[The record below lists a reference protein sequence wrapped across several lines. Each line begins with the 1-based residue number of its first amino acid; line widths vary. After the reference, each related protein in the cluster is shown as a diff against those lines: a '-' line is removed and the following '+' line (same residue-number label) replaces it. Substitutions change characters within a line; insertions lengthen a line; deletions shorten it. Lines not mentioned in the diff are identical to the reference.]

1 MQELNIVE
9 LIENNPISKLS
20 QTYNSKLIS
29 KIQEIFTG
37 FEQQLFVSSFY
48 CYLNYNKN
56 TDFVVDLDNV
66 WKWLGFSQ
74 KIRAKECI
82 EKYFKIDID
91 YKSAFSDEKAVSE
104 QEKNLFKIVKQDS
117 NIKQNGGQNIKKIF
131 LTVKCFKSL
140 CLKAQTKK
148 AAEIHE
154 YYIKLEEVL
163 HEIVEEETDELRL
176 QLEQKDNI
184 ILEIKEDSEKIK
196 KDSLKSVEQAIINQF
211 PLNTECIYIG
221 SIDNTNEAN
230 EKLIKF
236 GQTNNLSTR
245 VNDHRK
251 TYDNFILITAFRV
264 QNKAEIEGLIK
275 TSNKIRRQIR
285 NVEIKGQIRRELI
298 AYDPNNF
305 TSDKLIQYIKDII
318 NSKIYNIDN
327 FNKLLKQ
334 NEDLEARVR
343 ELEKENEELK
353 EQLSPKILNKS
364 ISAITNSDN
373 QFVYQ
378 DPSIPIELI
387 INFNEFIDTMCVVRY
402 DVEETSTN
410 IEGQFRI
417 WLRTKPQKEI
427 FHTFKQYLETR
438 FKRARLTKQDSTNVV
453 YGYVGVKIKPIEYK
467 KQFVG
472 NDIETF
478 LFQSCKFS
486 PSGKILNSVLFEE
499 YKQWNQK
506 LNKEVTDVN
515 INELKEYLKNCEYVI
530 KSVVW
535 TDIGSNDGY
544 YGISLKNK
552 EYVKKVVSTTGKKV
566 EKIELSTGYIL
577 DTWDTIAKAAVSE
590 NISAAKMSRSIK
602 NNVMFNDYFYRIQAE

>member
-1 MQELNIVE
+1 MQEFNIVD

-29 KIQEIFTG
+29 KIKEIFTD

-66 WKWLGFSQ
+66 WKWLGFNQ
-74 KIRAKECI
+74 KYNAERVLESNFSK
-82 EKYFKIDID
+82 DID
-91 YKSAFSDEKAVSE
+91 YKTAPQFGKAVS
-104 QEKNLFKIVKQDS
+104 NV
-117 NIKQNGGQNIKKIF
+117 KQNGGQNIKKIF

-154 YYIKLEEVL
+154 YYIKLEETL

-184 ILEIKEDSEKIK
+184 ILEIKEDYEKIKRDSEKIK

-221 SIDNTNEAN
+221 YIDNTNEAN

-236 GQTNNLSTR
+236 GQTNNLATR

-251 TYDNFILITAFRV
+251 IYDNFILITAFRV
-264 QNKAEIEGLIK
+264 QNKTEIEGLIK

-285 NVEIKGQIRRELI
+285 NVEIKGQIRKELI
-298 AYDPNNF
+298 AYDTSNF
-305 TSDKLIQYIKDII
+305 TTDKLVQYIKDII

-334 NEDLEARVR
+334 NEYLEARVR

-353 EQLSPKILNKS
+353 EQLSPQILNKS
-364 ISAITNSDN
+364 ISAITNADN

-378 DPSIPIELI
+378 YPSIPIELVTK
-387 INFNEFIDTMCVVRY
+387 FNEFIDTMCLVRY

-438 FKRARLTKQDSTNVV
+438 FRRARLTKQDSTNVV

-478 LFQSCKFS
+478 LFQSCNFS

-535 TDIGSNDGY
+535 SNIVSNDGY

-552 EYVKKVVSTTGKKV
+552 EYVKNVVSTTGKKV

-577 DTWDTIAKAAVSE
+577 DTWDSIAKAAVSE

-602 NNVMFNDYFYRIQAE
+602 NNVTFNDYFYRIQAV

>member
-1 MQELNIVE
+1 
-9 LIENNPISKLS
+9 
-20 QTYNSKLIS
+20 
-29 KIQEIFTG
+29 
-37 FEQQLFVSSFY
+37 
-48 CYLNYNKN
+48 
-56 TDFVVDLDNV
+56 V
-66 WKWLGFSQ
+66 WKWLGFNQ
-74 KIRAKECI
+74 KYNAERVLESNFSK
-82 EKYFKIDID
+82 DID
-91 YKSAFSDEKAVSE
+91 YKTAPQFGKAVS
-104 QEKNLFKIVKQDS
+104 NV
-117 NIKQNGGQNIKKIF
+117 KQNGGQNIKKIF
-131 LTVKCFKSL
+131 LTVKCFKSF

-154 YYIKLEEVL
+154 YYIKLEETL

-196 KDSLKSVEQAIINQF
+196 RDSLKSVEQAIINQF

-221 SIDNTNEAN
+221 YIDNTNEAN

-236 GQTNNLSTR
+236 GQTNNLATR

-251 TYDNFILITAFRV
+251 IYDNFILITAFRV
-264 QNKAEIEGLIK
+264 QNKTEIEGLIK

-285 NVEIKGQIRRELI
+285 NVEIKGQIRKELI
-298 AYDPNNF
+298 AYDTSNF
-305 TSDKLIQYIKDII
+305 TTDKLVQYIKDII

-334 NEDLEARVR
+334 NEYLETRVR

-353 EQLSPKILNKS
+353 EQLSPQILNKS
-364 ISAITNSDN
+364 ISAITNADN

-378 DPSIPIELI
+378 HPSIPIELVTK
-387 INFNEFIDTMCVVRY
+387 FNEFIDTMCLVRY

-438 FKRARLTKQDSTNVV
+438 FRRARLTKQDSTNVV

-478 LFQSCKFS
+478 LFQSCNFS

-535 TDIGSNDGY
+535 SNIVSNDGY

-552 EYVKKVVSTTGKKV
+552 EYVKNVVSTTGKKV

-577 DTWDTIAKAAVSE
+577 DTWDSIAKAAVSE

-602 NNVMFNDYFYRIQAE
+602 NNVTFNDYFYRIQTVK

>member
-1 MQELNIVE
+1 MQEFNIVE

-29 KIQEIFTG
+29 KIQEVFTD

-66 WKWLGFSQ
+66 WKWIGFSQ
-74 KIRAKECI
+74 KIDAKRLL
-82 EKYFKIDID
+82 EKHFIVDID
-91 YKSAFSDEKAVSE
+91 YKLALDQTKAS
-104 QEKNLFKIVKQDS
+104 
-117 NIKQNGGQNIKKIF
+117 GIKKLNCKANSNEEKWGGHNKQTIL

-154 YYIKLEEVL
+154 YYIKLEEIL

-184 ILEIKEDSEKIK
+184 ILEIKENSEKIK
-196 KDSLKSVEQAIINQF
+196 KDSLRAVEQAIINQF

-221 SIDNTNEAN
+221 YIDNTNEAN

-236 GQTNNLSTR
+236 GQTNNLATR

-251 TYDNFILITAFRV
+251 IYDNFILITAFRV
-264 QNKAEIEGLIK
+264 QNKVEIEGLIK

-285 NVEIKGQIRRELI
+285 NVEIKGQIRKELI
-298 AYDPNNF
+298 AYDTTNF
-305 TSDKLIQYIKDII
+305 TTDKLVQYIKDII

-334 NEDLEARVR
+334 NECLEARVR
-343 ELEKENEELK
+343 ELETENEELK
-353 EQLSPKILNKS
+353 EQLSPQILNKS
-364 ISAITNSDN
+364 ISAITNADN

-378 DPSIPIELI
+378 YPSIPIEMTTK
-387 INFNEFIDTMCVVRY
+387 FNEFIDTMCLVRY

-417 WLRTKPQKEI
+417 WLKTKPQKEI

-438 FKRARLTKQDSTNVV
+438 FRRARLKKQDSTNVV

-467 KQFVG
+467 KQFEG

-486 PSGKILNSVLFEE
+486 PSSKILNSVLFEE

-506 LNKEVTDVN
+506 LNKEVTDAN

-552 EYVKKVVSTTGKKV
+552 EYVKKVISTTGKKV

-577 DTWDTIAKAAVSE
+577 DTWDSIAKAAVSE

-602 NNVMFNDYFYRIQAE
+602 NNVTFNDYFYRIQTE

>member
-1 MQELNIVE
+1 MQEFNIVE

-29 KIQEIFTG
+29 KIQEVFTD

-66 WKWLGFSQ
+66 WKWIGFCQ
-74 KIRAKECI
+74 KIDAKRLL
-82 EKYFKIDID
+82 EKHFIVDID
-91 YKSAFSDEKAVSE
+91 YKLALDQTKAS
-104 QEKNLFKIVKQDS
+104 
-117 NIKQNGGQNIKKIF
+117 GIKKPNCKASSNEEKWGGHNKQTIL

-154 YYIKLEEVL
+154 YYIKLEETL

-196 KDSLKSVEQAIINQF
+196 KDSLRAVEQAIINQF

-221 SIDNTNEAN
+221 YIDNTNEAN

-236 GQTNNLSTR
+236 GQTNNLATR
-245 VNDHRK
+245 VNDNRK
-251 TYDNFILITAFRV
+251 IYDNFILITAFRV
-264 QNKAEIEGLIK
+264 QNKVEIEGLIK

-285 NVEIKGQIRRELI
+285 NVEIKGQIRKELI
-298 AYDPNNF
+298 AYDTSNF
-305 TSDKLIQYIKDII
+305 TTDKLVQYIKDII

-334 NEDLEARVR
+334 NECLEARVR
-343 ELEKENEELK
+343 ELETENEELK
-353 EQLSPKILNKS
+353 EQLSPQILNKS
-364 ISAITNSDN
+364 ISAITNADN

-378 DPSIPIELI
+378 YPSIPIEMI
-387 INFNEFIDTMCVVRY
+387 TKFNEFIDTMCLVRY

-417 WLRTKPQKEI
+417 WLKTKPQKEI

-438 FKRARLTKQDSTNVV
+438 FRRARLKKQDSTNVV

-467 KQFVG
+467 KQFEG

-478 LFQSCKFS
+478 LFQSCNFS
-486 PSGKILNSVLFEE
+486 PSSKILNSVLFEE

-552 EYVKKVVSTTGKKV
+552 EYIKKVISTTGKKV

-577 DTWDTIAKAAVSE
+577 DTWDSIAKAAVSE

-602 NNVMFNDYFYRIQAE
+602 NNVTFNDYFYRIQTE